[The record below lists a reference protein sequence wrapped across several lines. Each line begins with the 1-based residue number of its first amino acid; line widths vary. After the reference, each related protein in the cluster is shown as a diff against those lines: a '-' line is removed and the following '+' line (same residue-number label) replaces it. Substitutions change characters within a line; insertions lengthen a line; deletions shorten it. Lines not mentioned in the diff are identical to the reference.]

1 MRRLLAVALFSTAL
15 FGSSCIWFF
24 APTSLDGFVEALIR
38 ADCHFAFACCTPPE
52 RASFFPLNFKD
63 EGACV
68 EESLEQGNGA
78 NSVVDRAK
86 AVVAAGKG
94 EFQQDR
100 ADECLKPLLDAKNK
114 CDSQAVLAPEPQ
126 DPVCAA
132 EAARGFVQGNV
143 EDGDDC
149 DDDIECADFGFCDRV
164 TDAEE
169 DTLTT
174 KGKCVAAKP
183 QGEEC
188 IDDEGNVSFC
198 FPGTQC
204 TPDAN
209 GNFTCEE
216 PELLDNGEECDF
228 DAQCE
233 SGVCEDIESGECSI
247 DQAPCVED
255 TDCPTPGDFCF
266 PNFESRCAD
275 LGDVNV
281 EVCDGP

>member
-1 MRRLLAVALFSTAL
+1 MGTGTGTGKSALQVAPVRGTSPAWGDSLMRRLLAVALFSTAL

-68 EESLEQGNGA
+68 EESLEQGSAA

-86 AVVAAGKG
+86 AVIAAGKG

-100 ADECLKPLLDAKNK
+100 ADECLKPLLDAKNQ

-132 EAARGFVQGNV
+132 EAARGFVKGNV
-143 EDGDDC
+143 DDGDDC

-169 DTLTT
+169 DTLT
-174 KGKCVAAKP
+174 GRGVRRR
-183 QGEEC
+183 
-188 IDDEGNVSFC
+188 
-198 FPGTQC
+198 PGQR
-204 TPDAN
+204 
-209 GNFTCEE
+209 
-216 PELLDNGEECDF
+216 LLLLPRHAVHGQRRRQLHLRR
-228 DAQCE
+228 AR
-233 SGVCEDIESGECSI
+233 
-247 DQAPCVED
+247 AP
-255 TDCPTPGDFCF
+255 
-266 PNFESRCAD
+266 RQR
-275 LGDVNV
+275 
-281 EVCDGP
+281 